1 MRNWLLDSLYESYQ
15 KMVAQGRGVKPE
27 RVREWIDGALYTP
40 EQAKQQGMVDC
51 IQHRQDFESELRK
64 KFGEDIKFDHKYGKK
79 KLDADIDFS
88 SPFGADAVLG
98 HLA

>member
-1 MRNWLLDSLYESYQ
+1 MRVIE

-27 RVREWIDGALYTP
+27 RLCEWIDGALYTP

-64 KFGEDIKFDHKYGKK
+64 KFGEDIK
-79 KLDADIDFS
+79 LTTSTARRNWVRTSI
-88 SPFGADAVLG
+88 PPRLCADAVLG